1 MSGRYDKIKEMSLSQ
16 LKKEYHSCDEDDN
29 VKKQILKKLIKN
41 KIHEDAKQEAFN
53 KSMQNEI
60 DDRVNALIKIKE
72 IKDKQ
77 HKANKMEELERVL
90 EKRGK
95 MEKYWEANK
104 KGIDNKFKTELE
116 QDFTNNKL
124 MERLNCEL
132 DFRINE
138 EKTKETIKPYS
149 ELTDGNYNEFK
160 RQSIPKNFS
169 SRRMLH

>member
-1 MSGRYDKIKEMSLSQ
+1 
-16 LKKEYHSCDEDDN
+16 
-29 VKKQILKKLIKN
+29 
-41 KIHEDAKQEAFN
+41 
-53 KSMQNEI
+53 MQNEI

-72 IKDKQ
+72 IKDKR
-77 HKANKMEELERVL
+77 HKADKMEELERVL

-104 KGIDNKFKTELE
+104 KGIYNKFKTELE

>member
-1 MSGRYDKIKEMSLSQ
+1 MSGKYDKIKEMTLVQ
-16 LKKEYHSCDEDDN
+16 LKKEYRSCDETDN
-29 VKKQILKKLIKN
+29 VKKQILKKLIQN
-41 KIHEDAKQEAFN
+41 KIQEDAKNKSLN
-53 KSMQNEI
+53 KSMQDEI
-60 DDRVNALIKIKE
+60 NDKLNALIKIKE

-77 HKANKMEELERVL
+77 HKLNKMAELEKVL

-95 MEKYWEANK
+95 MEKYWESNNK
-104 KGIDNKFKTELE
+104 GLDNKFKTELE

-132 DFRINE
+132 DFRINDDRS
-138 EKTKETIKPYS
+138 KDTIKPYS
-149 ELTDGNYNEFK
+149 EADGGNYTEFK

>member
-1 MSGRYDKIKEMSLSQ
+1 MSGKYDKIKEMSLSQ
-16 LKKEYHSCDEDDN
+16 LKKEYRSCDDDDN

-41 KIHEDAKQEAFN
+41 KIHEDAQIASLN

-60 DDRVNALIKIKE
+60 DDKLNTLIKIKE
-72 IKDKQ
+72 LKDKQ
-77 HKANKMEELERVL
+77 HKADKMGELERVL

-95 MEKYWEANK
+95 MEKYWEANR

-132 DFRINE
+132 DFRIND
-138 EKTKETIKPYS
+138 EKSKETIKPYS
-149 ELTDGNYNEFK
+149 ELTGGNYTEFK

-169 SRRMLH
+169 SRKMLH